1 MAFKK
6 RIVSLLP
13 VLTLLALLA
22 GCYQIIPTEKN
33 GTDKPQKDFTPTVFT
48 EVVKYSFE
56 ESYADQLSPNEK
68 RIYDEVTKLAP
79 GETELSLTL
88 PETPALCQDRDP
100 TTEETDA
107 LSDRIRTWTAN
118 ALYAVW
124 LDCPEIFWLEHNA
137 YSYAYELASDEDD
150 IVKLSKLTISLKL
163 VPDMEDIPALAE
175 ALAHAT
181 EDFSPPRNISD
192 AQKAAY
198 INNYLCRKI
207 EYDLDAPQRGNIIGA
222 LVYGKCVCEGY
233 AQAFSYLAKKADIS
247 AVCIPGYATSDGE
260 TQGHMWNAVNIDGAL
275 YAIDST
281 WNDTLAR
288 TEYLLVGKDSLCYG
302 NVAFGESHTPNM
314 LMLEGP
320 HKTFALP
327 DIASQKYETTIY
339 K

>member
-6 RIVSLLP
+6 RIASLLP
-13 VLTLLALLA
+13 VITLLSLLA
-22 GCYQIIPTEKN
+22 GCYHIIPTEKN

-68 RIYDEVTKLAP
+68 HIYDEVTKLSP

-88 PETPALCQDRDP
+88 PETPSLCEDRDP

-107 LSDRIRTWTAN
+107 LSVRIRTWTAN

-137 YSYAYELASDEDD
+137 YSYAYELTSDEDG
-150 IVKLSKLTISLKL
+150 IVKLSKLTVSLKL
-163 VPDMEDIPALAE
+163 VPDMEDIPALTE
-175 ALAHAT
+175 ALVRAIK
-181 EDFSPPRNISD
+181 DFSPPRNIPD

-222 LVYGKCVCEGY
+222 LVYGRCVCEGY
-233 AQAFSYLAKKADIS
+233 AQAFSYLAKKAGIS
-247 AVCIPGYATSDGE
+247 AVCIPGYATSNDE
-260 TQGHMWNAVNIDGAL
+260 TQGHMWNAVSIDGAL

-281 WNDTLAR
+281 WNDNLSR
-288 TEYLLVGKDSLCYG
+288 NEHLLVGKNSLCYG
-302 NVAFGESHTPNM
+302 NVSFGESHTPDM

-320 HKTFALP
+320 HKEFALP
-327 DIASQKYETTIY
+327 DIASEKYETTAY